1 MAIDPVS
8 LPDSAAI
15 NYGENDVR
23 HFTEGDAL
31 DVVGLSRPTRQL
43 AQRDVALATKVN
55 ELVAFVNNREQP
67 FALPVLRTT
76 LPPNAEEIIENF
88 RIPPGFEARV
98 LNAIITSIPPSIS
111 AELDI
116 YYATGYGNSTGTQ
129 IVSTSTEFTAGTQF
143 YSNGELI
150 ITLKNRGGVSLEI
163 IASIQL
169 TIRPLGSASGVLLT
183 SAVVSTPGPPGPP
196 GPPGGPGGS
205 GNPGPP
211 GSPGLTWQGA
221 WSNAATYTTT
231 DVVFWLGSSYKS
243 LVSSNVGN
251 QPDLSPTFWTYVA
264 QTGTPGINWRGAWSS
279 LTTYNSGDGVSDL
292 GSSYRALDTNTNHR
306 PASYPADWAVVAQAG
321 ANGFRF
327 RGAWSNPPT
336 DGLGAYQFDDVVNIA
351 SSGTAQTYVAVGN
364 PPNPS
369 TPPPNA
375 DWSPLFSSGLPA
387 FALTAIS
394 SNAYAEADFI
404 PVNSD
409 NQYTG
414 LAMAYPGT
422 VGYSLT
428 QVTVKDSVS
437 GHGACFLRS
446 QQFAR
451 WLGSVSFVLPGI
463 SAGAAVNW
471 QAADLVIN
479 VTSAGTIIASGTV
492 ASNPLTTTGTVT
504 SAQAAGGVG
513 FPTTSSFTVPG
524 FATTA
529 TAPMVRIY
537 QFGSVITVTNP
548 PAAAG
553 DLAIGMAGFQ
563 VF

>member
-8 LPDSAAI
+8 LPDAAAI

-76 LPPNAEEIIENF
+76 LPPNSEEIIENF

-111 AELDI
+111 AELDV

-129 IVSTSTEFTAGTQF
+129 IISTSTEFTAGTQF

-169 TIRPLGSASGVLLT
+169 TMRPLGAASGVLLT
-183 SAVVSTPGPPGPP
+183 SAVVSTPGPPGQP
-196 GPPGGPGGS
+196 GQPGGPGAP

-221 WSNAATYTTT
+221 WSNVATYTTT

-243 LVSSNVGN
+243 LVSSNTGN
-251 QPDLSPTFWTYVA
+251 QPDLSPTFWTFVA
-264 QTGTPGINWRGAWSS
+264 QAGSPGINWRGVWSG
-279 LTTYNSGDGVSDL
+279 LTTYNAGDGVSDL
-292 GSSYRALDTNTNHR
+292 GSSYRSLTTNTNHR
-306 PASYPADWAVVAQAG
+306 PASYPADWAIVAQAG
-321 ANGFRF
+321 QNGFRF
-327 RGAWSNPPT
+327 RGTWNNPPT
-336 DGLGAYQFDDVVNIA
+336 DGLGAYQQSDVVNIA
-351 SSGTAQTYVAVGN
+351 LSGTAQTYVATAN
-364 PPNPS
+364 PPNPVTS
-369 TPPPNA
+369 PPNS
-375 DWSPLFSSGLPA
+375 DWSPLFNSSLPA
-387 FALTAIS
+387 FALQAIS
-394 SNAYAEADFI
+394 SSAYTEADFV

-409 NQYTG
+409 NQYVGFATG
-414 LAMAYPGT
+414 TNSYT
-422 VGYSLT
+422 LT
-428 QVTVKDSVS
+428 QVIVKDSVS
-437 GHGACFLRS
+437 GHGAAFLRT
-446 QQFAR
+446 QQYAR
-451 WLGSVSFVLPGI
+451 WLGSVSFVLPGVL
-463 SAGAAVNW
+463 AGAAVNW
-471 QAADLVIN
+471 QAADMTIS
-479 VTSAGTIIASGTV
+479 VTSAGTIIATGTIP
-492 ASNPLTTTGTVT
+492 SNPLTTTGTVT
-504 SAQAAGGVG
+504 TAQAGGLVG
-513 FPTTSSFTVPG
+513 YPTTSSFSIPG
-524 FATTA
+524 FSHSA

-537 QFGSVITVTNP
+537 QFGSVFTVTNP
-548 PAAAG
+548 PSAAG
-553 DLAIGMAGFQ
+553 DLSIGMAGVQIF
-563 VF
+563 